1 MVTLPTVQPANVFG
15 SYIGGQQA
23 RQQSDMN
30 QMRLDAAQKAKA
42 KEELTALAG
51 IAMKADGNP
60 EVYEQQKQR
69 LMQMGILEEDAAQIG
84 LEDANGLLG
93 AVLGPQGL
101 WDQQAYAEKMAL
113 GGYNAETARMNAETS
128 RGRLSLDMNKPDPR
142 RIIKG
147 SDGRSYYEDT
157 GEPVLPN
164 DPGKTPTDPLAEL
177 KARAEAAGLAPGT
190 PEYRKFMLEGGR
202 AGGMSLEVGPDG
214 SIRFGTG
221 AAAGAALGRS
231 GMNDLD
237 QKEIDS
243 RNVLA
248 RLDGITKQIVDNPD
262 VLSGMT
268 LMGNLK
274 RVGMEWADFI
284 GGAGTLDEAQTKELV
299 ALTQLRSDVL
309 DNLNYTI
316 KEITGAAMTE
326 SEAKRIGATM
336 PNVNDSPTVF
346 LAKLEQA
353 SKRTRA
359 AVARYNYWRNGG
371 FGEAKDP
378 MSATTLG
385 DMEKLIDRRASE
397 LARQVS
403 AGEIGQEEASATFA
417 QEFGI

>member
-190 PEYRKFMLEGGR
+190 PEYKEFMLKNGRADGIRFESGPNGEMFFSMGDAEGPTFGKAATNTLEGGVVSDADLFQR
-202 AGGMSLEVGPDG
+202 
-214 SIRFGTG
+214 
-221 AAAGAALGRS
+221 AAALTKTY
-231 GMNDLD
+231 DPEFLTY
-237 QKEIDS
+237 
-243 RNVLA
+243 RNQGEAWL
-248 RLDGITKQIVDNPD
+248 TKQAEKLGVSVDD
-262 VLSGMT
+262 ARKQMLKDRTKFIQGVEGMF
-268 LMGNLK
+268 NAY
-274 RVGMEWADFI
+274 R
-284 GGAGTLDEAQTKELV
+284 
-299 ALTQLRSDVL
+299 
-309 DNLNYTI
+309 
-316 KEITGAAMTE
+316 KEITGAAAAVQELERLKKAFINMDMSPSEFEAGLEFFLDESRRALRLKRKLLREGVSGADIGGMLDDLFLGGADDNWKDRAAELRQNDMT
-326 SEAKRIGATM
+326 
-336 PNVNDSPTVF
+336 P
-346 LAKLEQA
+346 EQA
-353 SKRTRA
+353 IEQIKA
-359 AVARYNYWRNGG
+359 EGYQ
-371 FGEAKDP
+371 
-378 MSATTLG
+378 
-385 DMEKLIDRRASE
+385 I
-397 LARQVS
+397 
-403 AGEIGQEEASATFA
+403 
-417 QEFGI
+417 